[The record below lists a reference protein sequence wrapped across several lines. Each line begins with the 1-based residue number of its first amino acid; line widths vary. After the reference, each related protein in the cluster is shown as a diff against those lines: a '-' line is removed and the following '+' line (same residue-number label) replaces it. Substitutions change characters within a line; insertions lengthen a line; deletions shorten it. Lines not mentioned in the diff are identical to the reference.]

1 MYFFH
6 GSPRLGY
13 LFCWRFV
20 HNRCAL
26 TQRPACADRTA
37 AALFSRAAVDD
48 RPPRMTLI
56 AEPPDL
62 AAAAGRHLLRC
73 KAAVARR
80 VPLRGNDRL
89 YRREVVEAGQNLV
102 VGAIRTIASTPHAV
116 SYNSRIG
123 MSLFAAPPHAA
134 VGAGSHQ
141 LRRQSAVFLSV
152 PLGGKLRVLGS
163 EVVFALYDLLSCA
176 EWAACSTTRAG

>member
-1 MYFFH
+1 M
-6 GSPRLGY
+6 
-13 LFCWRFV
+13 
-20 HNRCAL
+20 
-26 TQRPACADRTA
+26 
-37 AALFSRAAVDD
+37 LFSRAAVDA

-89 YRREVVEAGQNLV
+89 YRCEVVEAGQNLV

-123 MSLFAAPPHAA
+123 MSLFAAPPPARDEMAA
-134 VGAGSHQ
+134 
-141 LRRQSAVFLSV
+141 R
-152 PLGGKLRVLGS
+152 
-163 EVVFALYDLLSCA
+163 
-176 EWAACSTTRAG
+176 

>member
-1 MYFFH
+1 
-6 GSPRLGY
+6 
-13 LFCWRFV
+13 
-20 HNRCAL
+20 
-26 TQRPACADRTA
+26 
-37 AALFSRAAVDD
+37 
-48 RPPRMTLI
+48 MTLI

-102 VGAIRTIASTPHAV
+102 VRAIRTIASTPHAV

>member
-1 MYFFH
+1 
-6 GSPRLGY
+6 
-13 LFCWRFV
+13 
-20 HNRCAL
+20 
-26 TQRPACADRTA
+26 
-37 AALFSRAAVDD
+37 
-48 RPPRMTLI
+48 MTLI

-123 MSLFAAPPHAA
+123 MSLF
-134 VGAGSHQ
+134 
-141 LRRQSAVFLSV
+141 RSA
-152 PLGGKLRVLGS
+152 
-163 EVVFALYDLLSCA
+163 
-176 EWAACSTTRAG
+176 TTRGGWSRKSLPPVSERRFFAASHCAASCGYWVARSFSPCMTFCPAQNGQPVPPPARDEMAAR

>member
-1 MYFFH
+1 
-6 GSPRLGY
+6 
-13 LFCWRFV
+13 
-20 HNRCAL
+20 
-26 TQRPACADRTA
+26 
-37 AALFSRAAVDD
+37 
-48 RPPRMTLI
+48 MTLI

-134 VGAGSHQ
+134 VGAGSHC
-141 LRRQSAVFLSV
+141 LRYQSAVFRSV
-152 PLGGKLRVLGS
+152 PLRGKLRVLGS
-163 EVVFALYDLLSCA
+163 EVVFALYDLLPCA
-176 EWAACSTTRAG
+176 EWAASSTTRAG

>member
-1 MYFFH
+1 
-6 GSPRLGY
+6 
-13 LFCWRFV
+13 
-20 HNRCAL
+20 
-26 TQRPACADRTA
+26 
-37 AALFSRAAVDD
+37 
-48 RPPRMTLI
+48 MTLI

-80 VPLRGNDRL
+80 VPLRGNDRI

-102 VGAIRTIASTPHAV
+102 VGSIRTIASTPHAV

-134 VGAGSHQ
+134 VGAGSHC
-141 LRRQSAVFLSV
+141 LRYQSAVFLSV
-152 PLGGKLRVLGS
+152 PLGGKLRVLRS
-163 EVVFALYDLLSCA
+163 EVIFALYDLLPCA
-176 EWAACSTTRAG
+176 EWAVCSTTRAG